1 MVRKAML
8 DMGQNELMYD
18 INSGLIALMLLISM
32 GLAMK
37 LGRYVG
43 GRGRHHHNEES
54 KSQVGAVQG
63 SLLGLLALLLG
74 FTFSLA
80 LNRYDDRSKAVV
92 AEANAIGTAWLRTD
106 LLAEDSRAEAK
117 ALMSRYGI
125 LRLEA
130 GRVPASEHERRAELV
145 GAAETVFAQL
155 WAIASAETATK
166 PGPVSMSFAASLNDM
181 IDALGARDAAIE
193 RHVPELVLFLM
204 FATFVLLGSIL
215 GYSSGLTAVKAGFP
229 IYAMLILIVVL
240 VFVIIDLDR
249 PRRGLIEV
257 NQASMQAVSETM
269 LKP

>member
-1 MVRKAML
+1 
-8 DMGQNELMYD
+8 MGQTEIMYD
-18 INSGLIALMLLISM
+18 INSWLIAILLLAAM
-32 GLAMK
+32 GLAMRV
-37 LGRYVG
+37 GRAVG
-43 GRGRHHHNEES
+43 KRGAKHHNDES

-106 LLAEDSRAEAK
+106 MVGEDRQADTK

-130 GRVPASEHERRAELV
+130 GRVPASAHDRRTELV
-145 GAAETVFAQL
+145 GAAENVFGQL
-155 WAIASAETATK
+155 WALAAAEAAEK
-166 PGPVSMSFAASLNDM
+166 PGPVSMGFAASLNDM

-204 FATFVLLGSIL
+204 FATFVLLGAIL

-229 IYAMLILIVVL
+229 VYAMLILIVVL

-249 PRRGLIEV
+249 PRRGMIEV
-257 NQASMQAVSETM
+257 NQAAMVAVSEQM
-269 LKP
+269 KP